1 MRVSRIVSNYRR
13 PAGRVRAR
21 RRIKHITKYR
31 VTSFGA
37 LDHAVVRTL
46 FICETYVSFYLY
58 RFERP
63 RRPHR
68 LTHAA
73 APTEPANRSCNQY

>member
-31 VTSFGA
+31 VTSLGA

-46 FICETYVSFYLY
+46 LFVNLMFLFIYTALSD
-58 RFERP
+58 RDDR
-63 RRPHR
+63 
-68 LTHAA
+68 TA
-73 APTEPANRSCNQY
+73 